1 MGMMIPMI
9 PEMRTIMIVDDD
21 ADIRETLADY
31 LAGEHGFT
39 LSLAETLDEADTV
52 INAKDGCVDAV
63 ILDVDLPDGDGRDF
77 CAKLRRL
84 GHVMPVIMLTG
95 RNAEVDTVCGLDSG
109 ANDYVAKPF
118 RLNELLAR
126 LRAQWRIFDSGEH
139 AAYQLGPYT
148 FRPFKKLLHDPIN
161 NRHIPLNSKE
171 VGILKFLFHSDAP
184 STTRQT
190 ILQEVWGYNAAAITS
205 TLETHVYRLRQKMEP
220 DPKRPTLLV
229 TVDGGYRLDLS
240 TGVASGFSTQ

>member
-1 MGMMIPMI
+1 MGRMIPMI

-52 INAKDGCVDAV
+52 IEAKDGCVDAV

-77 CAKLRRL
+77 CAELRRL
-84 GHVMPVIMLTG
+84 GHAMPVIMLTG
-95 RNAEVDTVCGLDSG
+95 RNAEVDIVCGLNSG

-148 FRPFKKLLHDPIN
+148 FRPLRKLLHDPIN

-171 VGILKFLFHSDAP
+171 VGILKFLLHSDAP
-184 STTRQT
+184 SAARLT
-190 ILQEVWGYNAAAITS
+190 ILQEVWGYNAAAITH
-205 TLETHVYRLRQKMEP
+205 TLETHVYSLRQKMEP

-240 TGVASGFSTQ
+240 TGIASGFSTQ